1 MSEQLY
7 GPLGRLQ
14 TMAAQARSIA
24 DRVPGKDFAV
34 RQARVAE
41 DLVVEELRRRLERQE
56 GTPGGVSADAAP
68 QDLVHTEHG
77 TPGEAFQSLMDR
89 AFDQKPDTAATSL
102 YLRLVKQLLPDEAR
116 ILAALSN
123 GEPTAICHLEA
134 SNRLGT
140 ESIPVLL
147 NVNRVGHEAGVMLAA
162 RSPYYIGNLRDM
174 GLVDT
179 GHEDKTLANRYE
191 LIESDSAVRAAWGQI
206 EQNMKLRPRLTRAT
220 AYISPL
226 GQDLWQ
232 ACYPG
237 GD

>member
-1 MSEQLY
+1 MTESLS

-14 TMAAQARSIA
+14 TVAAQARSIA
-24 DRVPGKDFAV
+24 ERVPGKDFAV

-41 DLVVEELRRRLERQE
+41 DLVVDELRRRLELQDGAPGAATDTGPQE
-56 GTPGGVSADAAP
+56 FSRTDHTTPGD
-68 QDLVHTEHG
+68 
-77 TPGEAFQSLMDR
+77 AFQGLMDR
-89 AFDQKPDTAATSL
+89 AFEQKPDTAEASL
-102 YLRLVKQLLPDEAR
+102 YLRMVKQLLPDEAR
-116 ILAALSN
+116 ILAALSD
-123 GEPTAICHLEA
+123 GESTAICHLEA

-140 ESIPVLL
+140 ESLPVLL

-179 GHEDKTLANRYE
+179 GPEDKTLANRYE

-220 AYISPL
+220 AYLSPL

-232 ACYPG
+232 ACYPS

>member
-1 MSEQLY
+1 MNEQLS

-14 TMAAQARSIA
+14 TVAAQAWSIA
-24 DRVPGKDFAV
+24 ERVPGKDFAV

-41 DLVVEELRRRLERQE
+41 DLVVDELRRRLELQD
-56 GTPGGVSADAAP
+56 GPPAASNGAAP
-68 QDLVHTEHG
+68 QDLSQNAHA
-77 TPGEAFQSLMDR
+77 TPGAAFQSLMDR
-89 AFDQKPDTAATSL
+89 AFDQKPDTAETSL
-102 YLRLVKQLLPDEAR
+102 YLRLVKQMLPDEAR

-140 ESIPVLL
+140 ASIPVLL

-179 GHEDKTLANRYE
+179 GDEDKTLANRYE